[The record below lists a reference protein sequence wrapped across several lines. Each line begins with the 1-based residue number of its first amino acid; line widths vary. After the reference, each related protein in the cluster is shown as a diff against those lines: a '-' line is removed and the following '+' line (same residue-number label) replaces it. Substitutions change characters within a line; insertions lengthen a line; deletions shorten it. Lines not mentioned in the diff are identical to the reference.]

1 MNANVMTTLRNAV
14 SALALVILFSPVAA
28 NAYTSNGTD
37 GKFEPTVSMVLDS
50 TQQIFNFTSIF
61 IPSGVIIS
69 FSGLASAQ
77 PIEMLATE
85 NIDIAGTL
93 DAGTNSLWIETPGSI
108 TLSGFLNASSG
119 STLSL
124 VASII
129 NLSGT
134 VNIPGGSVT
143 DGGGVLS
150 ICSNCYLEP
159 RGTLSPVPEADV
171 WVMLSLGLCA
181 LFAASRLRYRSVR
194 LA

>member
-1 MNANVMTTLRNAV
+1 MNANVMTTLRNAI

-61 IPSGVIIS
+61 IPSGVTVS
-69 FSGLASAQ
+69 FSGLPSVL
-77 PIEMLATE
+77 PIQLLATE

-108 TLSGFLNASSG
+108 TLSGSLNVSSG

-124 VASII
+124 VS
-129 NLSGT
+129 SGT
-134 VNIPGGSVT
+134 VNVPGGSVT

-150 ICSNCYLEP
+150 ICSNCSLLP

-171 WVMLSLGLCA
+171 WGMLSLGLCA
-181 LFAASRLRYRSVR
+181 LFAASRRRPQNIH